1 MPAKWFRCSDGEKTE
16 ISKCLSVKGCR
27 LGNRC
32 ATMPY
37 LRAVAFDREWKGIS
51 PSSAGSDARY
61 LWLKATR
68 DYAVDPNNRAF
79 AILGTAVHQKL
90 SLHSYNVL
98 SEETLS
104 DGQMA
109 GIADLLE
116 EDEYDDGYILSDY
129 KTFGSF
135 KAAKCLGIATK
146 TVEVC
151 DDNGEPIR
159 FKSGKREGQIKT
171 RKEIEISKKNI
182 DMDAEIMQLNRYRI
196 FFEREGFPISKMQLF
211 IIVRDG
217 GTASAF
223 TKQINNNIYMIPI
236 KRLDDIIVFDFYD
249 DLDQK
254 VKTAFE
260 TGYAPECSKKLKWN
274 GNRCKKCE
282 VRGDCRN
289 LAYK

>member
-1 MPAKWFRCSDGEKTE
+1 MPAKWFICPDGEKIE

-32 ATMPY
+32 ATIPY
-37 LRAVAFDREWKGIS
+37 LRSVAFDREWKGIS

-68 DYAVDPNNRAF
+68 GYVVDPNNRAF
-79 AILGTAVHQKL
+79 AILGTAVHHKL

-104 DGQMA
+104 DGQMT

-116 EDEYDDGYILSDY
+116 DDEYNDGYILTDY

-135 KAAKCLGIATK
+135 KVTMCLGIATK
-146 TVEVC
+146 TVEIC
-151 DDNGEPIR
+151 NDDGEPIR
-159 FKSGKREGQIKT
+159 FKSGKRKGQIKT
-171 RKEIEISKKNI
+171 RKEIEISEDNI
-182 DMDAEIMQLNRYRI
+182 DMDAETMQLNRYRI
-196 FFEREGFPISKMQLF
+196 FFEQKGFPISKMQLF

-223 TKQINNNIYMIPI
+223 TKKINDNIYVVSV
-236 KRLDDIIVFDFYD
+236 KRLDDKVVLDFYD

-254 VKTAFE
+254 VKAAFE

-282 VRGDCRN
+282 VRGDCEGM
-289 LAYK
+289 